1 MKTFFQLMGRM
12 ITSAVLCGLQLCEVG
27 GAMTATA
34 MRDEVLQGMR
44 DEIDQTMYAD
54 SIVLNYSKK

>member
-1 MKTFFQLMGRM
+1 
-12 ITSAVLCGLQLCEVG
+12 
-27 GAMTATA
+27 MTATA
-34 MRDEVLQGMR
+34 MRDEVLHGMR